1 MTDTELL
8 ELLIGFGALAVDVSA
23 LVQTAEKEY
32 GTPTGLFDAL
42 DTTDRPLPGAGES
55 VELLLKLVPTL
66 CRRSLAEQIRSKP
79 TVRSF
84 EDAKELL
91 RRYYIGVTRE
101 VAMILYLNDRDRVI
115 GTLYFGSGNGNSVRL
130 DPRAIF
136 TKAKELGINT
146 CIDTA
151 GEPFTREGEWF
162 KKFEALMAVTDTLL
176 VDIKHIDEDEH
187 IKLTG
192 KSGKNIIDMF
202 RYLDEIKKPIWIRH
216 VLVPGI
222 TDNDEYLLK
231 TRDFIRTL
239 SNVQRVE
246 ILPYHGLGAAKY
258 KTLGIPYALEK
269 TESPTAERVEN
280 ARKILE
286 CEKYEGWRK

>member
-1 MTDTELL
+1 MTVAEQSRKKLLSEKLLREGQDAMTDTELL
-8 ELLIGFGALAVDVSA
+8 ELLIGFGALAVDVPA

-55 VELLLKLVPTL
+55 VDLLLKLVPTL

-115 GTLYFGSGNGNSVRL
+115 GTLYFGSGSGNSVRL

-136 TKAKELGINT
+136 PKAKELN
-146 CIDTA
+146 A
-151 GEPFTREGEWF
+151 GRLILRHIHPGGENKPSKADYSVTMDLVRTMRE
-162 KKFEALMAVTDTLL
+162 
-176 VDIKHIDEDEH
+176 
-187 IKLTG
+187 
-192 KSGKNIIDMF
+192 
-202 RYLDEIKKPIWIRH
+202 
-216 VLVPGI
+216 
-222 TDNDEYLLK
+222 
-231 TRDFIRTL
+231 
-239 SNVQRVE
+239 
-246 ILPYHGLGAAKY
+246 
-258 KTLGIPYALEK
+258 LGIGVVDHLVFSRDDCTSMAALDKNGKLFGFAPY
-269 TESPTAERVEN
+269 TERHDQE
-280 ARKILE
+280 
-286 CEKYEGWRK
+286 